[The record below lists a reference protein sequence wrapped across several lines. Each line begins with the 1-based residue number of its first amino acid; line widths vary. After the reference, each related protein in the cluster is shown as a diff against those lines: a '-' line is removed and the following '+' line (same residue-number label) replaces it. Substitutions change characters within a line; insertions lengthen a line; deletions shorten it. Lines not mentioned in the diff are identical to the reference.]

1 MNDDA
6 TTKPGPLTERVL
18 EFTGTVERTV
28 PLAKESG
35 FTESAWAPLE
45 GLVATDEFERIGIW
59 REVMNWPEYLDFMT
73 KFASAKG
80 FETTVRRITEV
91 ANFVFYEIEERHI
104 KDGKVNIVN
113 SMNVFE
119 FNDAGKICHMDIYV
133 QGKVEPSVPV
143 EGVR

>member
-6 TTKPGPLTERVL
+6 TAKPGPLTERVL

-35 FTESAWAPLE
+35 FTESAWAPLA

-59 REVMNWPEYLDFMT
+59 REVMNWSEYLDFMT

-91 ANFVFYEIEERHI
+91 PNVVFYEIEERHI
-104 KDGKVNIVN
+104 KDGRVNIVN